1 MATLLKGPT
10 MAKPGPAIIQ
20 VKHTYVVEIRQ
31 HVTWR
36 EGRWNVVQM
45 CLSLSVDPYYKSPQ
59 RCRRQITGITR
70 ERKLSAHMVGT
81 KSSVGE
87 TQKSWQASTICPPT
101 SQMCAGWVRPCTSFH
116 LSGMAAPTFAGPL
129 PCHHHQPCNLV
140 PAGGMGEGGMQAH
153 VWPPAFWCSWWE
165 YRSNQPHTGTNA
177 QSPSGFVSKE
187 KCSSEAGVWG
197 TFCVEPLIKA
207 LRQMQHQAKYDL

>member
-81 KSSVGE
+81 KRSVGE
-87 TQKSWQASTICPPT
+87 TQKVGKLQQYVHQPLKC
-101 SQMCAGWVRPCTSFH
+101 VRDEWGLAH
-116 LSGMAAPTFAGPL
+116 LSTCLAWQHLLLLDLSPAITTNHAIWYQQVEWEREVCMPMFDLLHFDVAGENTVLTSPIL
-129 PCHHHQPCNLV
+129 EQMPRVLQVLCLRRN
-140 PAGGMGEGGMQAH
+140 AH
-153 VWPPAFWCSWWE
+153 
-165 YRSNQPHTGTNA
+165 
-177 QSPSGFVSKE
+177 
-187 KCSSEAGVWG
+187 
-197 TFCVEPLIKA
+197 
-207 LRQMQHQAKYDL
+207 LRQECEVRFALSLW